1 MKALP
6 LASAAALFVLAANS
20 ASAAGYALQG
30 APQGLP
36 AGSWGYVF
44 LPAAVG
50 IALASVLTA
59 PWGTRLAHRISG
71 PALRRLFAAFLA
83 VVGTSVWLAP

>member
-1 MKALP
+1 
-6 LASAAALFVLAANS
+6 
-20 ASAAGYALQG
+20 
-30 APQGLP
+30 
-36 AGSWGYVF
+36 VF

-59 PWGTRLAHRISG
+59 PLGTRLAHRLSG
-71 PALRRLFAAFLA
+71 PALRRVFAVFLA